1 MNVGIWSRTILGDNV
16 WLITA
21 KEVTKIAI
29 IILRVYTVIP
39 NFHFESLGIWEDK
52 WHEEKKK
59 LKQMVSENGHCQG
72 TAVVEFTNSQEQRL
86 PCRSAQI
93 TWPDQVLGVRS
104 RNSTCSQT
112 IQYYSLEYSYS
123 GSVGTHVL
131 LSCV

>member
-1 MNVGIWSRTILGDNV
+1 M
-16 WLITA
+16 
-21 KEVTKIAI
+21 
-29 IILRVYTVIP
+29 RVYTVIP

-93 TWPDQVLGVRS
+93 T
-104 RNSTCSQT
+104 
-112 IQYYSLEYSYS
+112 
-123 GSVGTHVL
+123 
-131 LSCV
+131 